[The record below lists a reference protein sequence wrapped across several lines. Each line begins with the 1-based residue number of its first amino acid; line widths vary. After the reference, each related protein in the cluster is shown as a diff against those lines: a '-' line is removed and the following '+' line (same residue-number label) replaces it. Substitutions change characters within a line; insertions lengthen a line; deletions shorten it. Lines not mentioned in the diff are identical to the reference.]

1 MPRAGTPVLPSTR
14 KLAAVQTA
22 VALSFVREVVVV
34 MLPFYPTAG
43 QIALIEPAPGGP
55 GAPDSA
61 PPGTG
66 PSDTAAPATTA
77 PATAAPAPGP
87 RAPATPAKAA
97 PAPGDAAPG
106 GVVGA
111 AKRPLTGIV
120 EGAGIDTMTITG
132 LSAQGL
138 ASDVEVVVSIFA
150 PEALYRI
157 QGSAHWIDPGRLV
170 VDPIRDVERIQR
182 RRWPRHALHVD
193 VTLASL
199 DGYDGVGGVTGR
211 TIDIG
216 MGGLRVETV
225 FPLTPGV
232 DLTAMFT
239 LPDRSCVVAR
249 TIVVSA
255 KVSDSGCEYGL
266 AFERLEDA
274 DATHLMALVGAQAVT

>member
-1 MPRAGTPVLPSTR
+1 
-14 KLAAVQTA
+14 
-22 VALSFVREVVVV
+22 
-34 MLPFYPTAG
+34 
-43 QIALIEPAPGGP
+43 
-55 GAPDSA
+55 
-61 PPGTG
+61 
-66 PSDTAAPATTA
+66 
-77 PATAAPAPGP
+77 
-87 RAPATPAKAA
+87 
-97 PAPGDAAPG
+97 
-106 GVVGA
+106 
-111 AKRPLTGIV
+111 
-120 EGAGIDTMTITG
+120 MTITG

-157 QGSAHWIDPGRLV
+157 QGFAHWLDPGRLV

-199 DGYDGVGGVTGR
+199 DGSDGAVGGVTGR

-225 FPLTPGV
+225 CPLTPGV
-232 DLTAMFT
+232 DLTVMFT

-255 KVSDSGCEYGL
+255 KVNDSGCEYGL
-266 AFERLEDA
+266 AFQQLDDA
-274 DATHLMALVGAQAVT
+274 DATHLMALVGAQAVP